1 MQNWNDGKAQEFK
14 DRKVY
19 NIGASHLTHQ
29 GPLEPAPACAPAQ
42 MDTNEPDELLLFTTK
57 TCPNCRMA
65 CMMLDKAGIPYQK
78 IDAEADVALTRRHN
92 VQQAPTL
99 VYVHGGEATNI
110 ANASNIKAFIEEYTA
125 QKA

>member
-1 MQNWNDGKAQEFK
+1 MEGVK
-14 DRKVY
+14 Y
-19 NIGASHLTHQ
+19 
-29 GPLEPAPACAPAQ
+29 
-42 MDTNEPDELLLFTTK
+42 LFTTK